1 MLNPTANPTP
11 SPTPYPTPCLCRCL
25 VVLLLAAVG
34 VGATAAPT
42 EPHDPVAAAA
52 LDPDILGPVVRDAF
66 AAVHRGL
73 STDAVLAD
81 NALLTA
87 FDDRVRVA
95 LTAGPTKAAPSWNPA
110 VDTFA
115 ARWMLLRLR
124 KSGRLNVPTTRR
136 VKADPDAPAPPPRDT
151 YAPAAEIAAR
161 LTLDRFGGSLDAT
174 MCDPERRA
182 RFDAEAARLSADL
195 VGVTPTLL
203 RSAALGLRKA
213 RRLRPELTV
222 RIADWGR
229 TLATHRAA
237 DLVGDLDQIPRVP
250 GVYLF
255 RDAEGYLYIGEAKN
269 LRVRLTQHLSGEG
282 QPALTAYLGVADL
295 DALTIELHAFAPE
308 SNARLTAHRRAYESE
323 LIDTR
328 QPKFN
333 VRP

>member
-1 MLNPTANPTP
+1 MPLNPPPARR
-11 SPTPYPTPCLCRCL
+11 LL
-25 VVLLLAAVG
+25 VLLLLLAAAGLRVS
-34 VGATAAPT
+34 AAPT
-42 EPHDPVAAAA
+42 EPDDPVAAAA
-52 LDPDILGPVVRDAF
+52 LDPGTLGPVVRDAF
-66 AAVHRGL
+66 AAVHEGL

-87 FDDRVRVA
+87 FDDRVRLA
-95 LTAGPTKAAPSWNPA
+95 MAAAPTKAAPSWNPD

-124 KSGRLNVPTTRR
+124 KSGRLNVPTTAR
-136 VKADPDAPAPPPRDT
+136 VVADPDAPEAPPRNA
-151 YAPAAEIAAR
+151 YAPAVEIAAR
-161 LTLDRFGGSLDAT
+161 LTLDRFGGSLDAV
-174 MCDPERRA
+174 MCDPERRTH
-182 RFDAEAARLSADL
+182 FDAVAARLSADL
-195 VGVTPTLL
+195 EGVTPTLL

-222 RIADWGR
+222 RIADWDR
-229 TLATHRAA
+229 AISTQPAA
-237 DLVGDLDQIPRVP
+237 DLLADLDQIPRVP

-255 RDAEGYLYIGEAKN
+255 RDADGYLYIGEAKN
-269 LRVRLTQHLSGEG
+269 LRTRLTQHLSGEG

-295 DALTIELHAFAPE
+295 DALTVEVHAFDPD
-308 SNARLTAHRRAYESE
+308 SNARLASHRRAYESE